1 MKIITV
7 TTGLLAENA
16 YILVSKDLSASVV
29 IDGGEKYEEIKR
41 ATAETRAPLKAML
54 LTHAHY
60 DHSGVAAAFQ
70 KDGVPVYIGFGD
82 AEKVKTGV
90 GACPF
95 KSRFTPFTPDGV
107 LKDGDKLVFGD
118 IVLTVIDTPG
128 HTDGSVTFMSENAL
142 FTGDLLF
149 RRSVGR
155 TDFLSGDADAL
166 VSSIK
171 KLYALNGD
179 YTVYPG
185 HGEKT
190 ALSEERLFN
199 PYVKAE

>member
-16 YILVSKDLSASVV
+16 YILVSDDLSASVI

-41 ATAETRAPLKAML
+41 AADETRAPVKAML

-70 KDGVPVYIGFGD
+70 KDGVPVYVGEHD
-82 AEKVKTGV
+82 AEKVITGV
-90 GACPF
+90 GACLF
-95 KSRFTPFTPDGV
+95 KSRFTPFTPDGI
-107 LKDGDKLVFGD
+107 LKGGDKLVFGD
-118 IVLTVIDTPG
+118 IELTVINTPG

-155 TDFLSGDADAL
+155 TDFLSGDAGAL
-166 VSSIK
+166 ISSIK
-171 KLYALNGD
+171 KLYALKGD
-179 YTVYPG
+179 YVVYPG
-185 HGEKT
+185 HGENT
-190 ALSEERLFN
+190 TLSEERMFN

>member
-1 MKIITV
+1 MKTITV

-16 YILVSKDLSASVV
+16 YILVSDDLSASVI
-29 IDGGEKYEEIKR
+29 IDGGEKYDEIKR
-41 ATAETRAPLKAML
+41 AVTETGAPLKAML

-60 DHSGVAAAFQ
+60 DHSGIAAELQ
-70 KDGVPVYIGFGD
+70 NDGVPVYIGEYD
-82 AEKVKTGV
+82 AEKVITGV

-95 KSRFTPFTPDGV
+95 KSRFTPFTPDGI
-107 LKDGDKLVFGD
+107 LKGGDKLVFGD
-118 IVLTVIDTPG
+118 LELTVINTPG

-149 RRSVGR
+149 SRSVGR
-155 TDFLSGDADAL
+155 TDFFSGDAGAL

-171 KLYALNGD
+171 RLYTLNGD
-179 YTVYPG
+179 YIVYPG

-190 ALSEERLFN
+190 TLSEERLFN

>member
-16 YILVSKDLSASVV
+16 YILVSDDLSASVI

-41 ATAETRAPLKAML
+41 AAAATRAPVKAML

-60 DHSGVAAAFQ
+60 DHSGVSADFQ
-70 KDGVPVYIGFGD
+70 KDGVPVYIGERD
-82 AEKVKTGV
+82 AEKVITGT

-95 KSRFTPFTPDGV
+95 KSRFTPFTPDGL

-118 IVLTVIDTPG
+118 VKLTVINTPG
-128 HTDGSVTFMSENAL
+128 HTDGSITFMAKNAL

-155 TDFLSGDADAL
+155 TDFLSGDYDAL

-179 YTVYPG
+179 YTVYAG

-190 ALSEERLFN
+190 TLSEERRFN